1 MGSNPINLFFRFILE
16 LCTLTSVGVW
26 GWNYNDDNLRF
37 IIAPAL
43 PIILAIIWG
52 TFAVPNDP
60 SLSGNVRIQT
70 LGIIRLIL
78 ELGIFTI
85 ATWTLYDIDY
95 ISISYTF
102 GVLVVVHYIISSVY
116 NFMFRSDGVRMR

>member
-52 TFAVPNDP
+52 TFAVPNYP
-60 SLSGNVRIQT
+60 SRSGNTPIKT
-70 LGIIRLIL
+70 PDIIRLIL